1 MEAELLDRL
10 WALDPSAFERLVLK
24 VLTAMGYGGRSGA
37 VEHTG
42 KIGDGGIDGI
52 IRQDPLGLDR
62 IDLQAKRYAEDHSVG
77 RPAIQAFVGALH
89 GQQADRGVFITTSTY
104 SRDAV
109 EYTRF
114 LRERIVLID
123 GRELAR
129 LMVLNNVGVDDQ
141 QTYVLKRLD
150 EDYFEAL

>member
-1 MEAELLDRL
+1 
-10 WALDPSAFERLVLK
+10 
-24 VLTAMGYGGRSGA
+24 
-37 VEHTG
+37 
-42 KIGDGGIDGI
+42 
-52 IRQDPLGLDR
+52 
-62 IDLQAKRYAEDHSVG
+62 
-77 RPAIQAFVGALH
+77 VGALH

-104 SRDAV
+104 SREAE